1 MEDLTRYR
9 MALAS
14 MDKDTFRKR
23 FDYLY
28 LNRWKAEHKG
38 QNGSMSALG
47 KAIGEYLQDKK
58 AVSGQIIKDWRD
70 GKHLPKQ
77 IKHFYAIC
85 KVLRVDPSYFSPDYA
100 YLFPDYSEEQV
111 KKIRAKCTE
120 LEIDDHI
127 LAFTLANYYL
137 PHEYEE
143 DLFDNIHAER
153 SLAPSKDSL
162 SGYTLKMGRRSY
174 FLDEKDLEVVRELQD
189 KIKKMTKDFL
199 REKEAEYERKYLD
212 YISSFPVRLE
222 PELATEEKNQE
233 NFEALVQRLIDFL
246 PLLKPEEVIRVCEDN
261 QGFKYKKKA

>member
-1 MEDLTRYR
+1 MEDLTKYR

-14 MDKDTFRKR
+14 MDKETFGKR

-28 LNRWKAEHKG
+28 LNRWKAENKG
-38 QNGSMSALG
+38 QRGSMSALG
-47 KAIGEYLQDKK
+47 KEIGKYLQDKEV
-58 AVSGQIIKDWRD
+58 VSGQIIKDWRE

-77 IKHFYAIC
+77 IKHFMAIC

-100 YLFPDYSEEQV
+100 YLFPEYSEEQV
-111 KKIRAKCTE
+111 KQIKAKCTE

-153 SLAPSKDSL
+153 SLAPSNDSF
-162 SGYTLKMGRRSY
+162 SSFTMKMGRRSY

-189 KIKKMTKDFL
+189 RIKEQTRDFL
-199 REKEAEYERKYLD
+199 RGKEEEFERKYLH
-212 YISSFPVRLE
+212 YIASIPVRLE
-222 PELATEEKNQE
+222 PELATEEENQE

-246 PLLKPEEVIRVCEDN
+246 PLLKPEEVIEVCEEK
-261 QGFKYKKKA
+261 QGFKYKR